1 MKRGTVRTVGGPFT
15 NTVRALGTTMSDAT
29 RGLRNWGRQ
38 PGDGQHLDR
47 VKERAAMGQK
57 KTPIEGLVLRK
68 R

>member
-1 MKRGTVRTVGGPFT
+1 MRAPIRKVGSFT
-15 NTVRALGTTMSDAT
+15 DTTKAIGTTMADAT
-29 RGLRNWGRQ
+29 RGLRNWDRQ

-57 KTPIEGLVLRK
+57 KTPVEGLVLRK